1 MIVVNENYSVEQV
14 VVIFVNFIL
23 AVVYQSN
30 KISACYFET
39 LRCSGRNVHGLIAI
53 DCGQYIIDKQKYG
66 C

>member
-1 MIVVNENYSVEQV
+1 MLVVNDNYSVQQV
-14 VVIFVNFIL
+14 VVIFVNVIL

-30 KISACYFET
+30 KITAGYFET

-53 DCGQYIIDKQKYG
+53 DYGQYIIDKQKYG